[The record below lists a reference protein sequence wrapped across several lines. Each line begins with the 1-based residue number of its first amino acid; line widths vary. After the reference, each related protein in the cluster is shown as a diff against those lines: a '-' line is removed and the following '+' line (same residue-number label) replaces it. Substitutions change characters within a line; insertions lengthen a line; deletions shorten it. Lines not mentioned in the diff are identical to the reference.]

1 MSRRMWWSLYI
12 LDRRVAI
19 ETGHPFLIQNINVDT
34 PLPRPL
40 DDGQLSRFRN
50 CPEVDL
56 ETLQPSETG
65 GPYTT
70 SFPYFRAM
78 IAYSELLGKVWEGL
92 YGAASLDL
100 APNYSLRKHLERLL
114 FRAQKDIHPEF
125 AHPHYG
131 PRAAQ
136 FVEPPWWLTKQQA
149 LMRTRWLSVRLL
161 IRRPLLSTSVSP
173 DGTPLDS
180 FENEVTCMQ
189 IANSIIEEVSRF
201 PEEKVIFTFPF
212 VHYLIGATITSLG
225 LIMKENTFKAAY
237 GGATVHAV
245 RLLET
250 YCAKTWV
257 SGKLIRV
264 VSRLRHMASRLL
276 RDGDIVGSG
285 LPLYKHSSQAFPG
298 MQDARAREAEVGRSE
313 IPSMA
318 HSFPEPSSPSAGER
332 ELIGPPNMN
341 IRPGVACESISQM
354 PPLHGRDTTEP
365 YLPTQALSFD
375 GLASLV
381 MSDFDFE
388 EGVPGGSRF
397 GTLPQGDASIQPLPN
412 DQPEGGAGT
421 SHTRPLTMHNDLA
434 AGEPVAP
441 YNVRNS
447 GDSGMEEME
456 WLEALFGNYVN
467 SYLIPRQYT

>member
-40 DDGQLSRFRN
+40 DDDQLSRFRN

-78 IAYSELLGKVWEGL
+78 IAYSQLLGKVWEGL

-100 APNYSLRKHLERLL
+100 APNHSLREHLERLL

-136 FVEPPWWLTKQQA
+136 FVETPWWLMKQQA
-149 LMRTRWLSVRLL
+149 
-161 IRRPLLSTSVSP
+161 
-173 DGTPLDS
+173 
-180 FENEVTCMQ
+180 
-189 IANSIIEEVSRF
+189 IIEEVSRF

-212 VHYLIGATITSLG
+212 LHYLIGATITSLG

-237 GGATVHAV
+237 GGATIYAV
-245 RLLET
+245 RLLES

-298 MQDARAREAEVGRSE
+298 IQDARAREAEVGRSE

-318 HSFPEPSSPSAGER
+318 HSCPEPSSPSAGER
-332 ELIGPPNMN
+332 ELIGPPDMN

-375 GLASLV
+375 GLGSLV

-397 GTLPQGDASIQPLPN
+397 GTLPPGDASIQPLPN

-441 YNVRNS
+441 YNIRNS

-467 SYLIPRQYT
+467 SDFIPRQYT